1 MLGVDS
7 ILDKQSPN
15 KALQRTGYRPP
26 LNLSIYQLG
35 IYFIYNNN
43 ISVLIV
49 KIGYCQ
55 VFYTRA
61 FKGLI
66 LNVFYDFFDKL
77 SIADFGVGEKNMM

>member
-1 MLGVDS
+1 VDS
-7 ILDKQSPN
+7 TLDKQSPN
-15 KALQRTGYRPP
+15 KALQRTGYRPS
-26 LNLSIYQLG
+26 LSLSIYQLG

-55 VFYTRA
+55 VFYTRS

-77 SIADFGVGEKNMM
+77 SIADFGVGEKYVLKT